1 MVEDA
6 LVCSKTRAN
15 RTKGR
20 TSCPKIYIIYHHIMY
35 LAMYLLGSSRSVSFT
50 SGVHRS
56 QITILTHTLIHLQ
69 IPNRICSEKND
80 GILHF
85 MFTNSPNG
93 QRPMFNH
100 LHTIFEVNHGFFAI
114 SNHIF
119 AMFFAMLN
127 RPQPLMNSS
136 PRHGDDPVADR
147 RGAWSPPD
155 MANGRWF

>member
-1 MVEDA
+1 MV
-6 LVCSKTRAN
+6 
-15 RTKGR
+15 
-20 TSCPKIYIIYHHIMY
+20 
-35 LAMYLLGSSRSVSFT
+35 
-50 SGVHRS
+50 
-56 QITILTHTLIHLQ
+56 
-69 IPNRICSEKND
+69 
-80 GILHF
+80 
-85 MFTNSPNG
+85 
-93 QRPMFNH
+93 
-100 LHTIFEVNHGFFAI
+100 FFAI